1 MVKIKRNKMSE
12 LICYI
17 ENGQI
22 RNKTALRYA
31 FDNLSDG
38 RYKLTIVK
46 SSKRSLQQNNW
57 LHAVLPDIL
66 KGLREVGYNELRDVN
81 DAKNFVKSLFF
92 KKIITNGIEEHEMI
106 EDTGKTS
113 KEVFME
119 RADRIITWGREY
131 LNIDIAPPFKQ
142 IEIF

>member
-1 MVKIKRNKMSE
+1 ME
-12 LICYI
+12 LMITI
-17 ENGQI
+17 ESGQI
-22 RNKTALRYA
+22 KNKTALRKA

-38 RYKLTIVK
+38 RYKMTIVK
-46 SSKRSLQQNNW
+46 SNKRSLQQNNW

-66 KGLREVGYNELRDVN
+66 KGLREVGYNELRTTE
-81 DAKNFVKSLFF
+81 DAKQVVKALFF
-92 KKIITNGIEEHEMI
+92 KKMVSNGIEEIEII
-106 EDTGKTS
+106 EDTSKTS

-142 IEIF
+142 IECF